1 MKKANKEYQAKHAD
15 KMKTEGYLW
24 CGYWLKPEWK
34 PVVKALIEKLKGNKG
49 K

>member
-1 MKKANKEYQAKHAD
+1 MRKANKEYQAKFVQ
-15 KMKTEGYLW
+15 KKKRTGYLW

-34 PVVKALIEKLKGNKG
+34 PVVKALIEKLKGK